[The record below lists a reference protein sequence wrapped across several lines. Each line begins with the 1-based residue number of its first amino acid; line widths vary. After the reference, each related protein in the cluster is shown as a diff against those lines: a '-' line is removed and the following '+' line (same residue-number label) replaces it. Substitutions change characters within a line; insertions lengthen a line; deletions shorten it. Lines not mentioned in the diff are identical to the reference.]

1 MSIIRFQT
9 GECWVYKG
17 QPVYFQNEIGDG
29 NLYFMVEP
37 SGGPLQVPD
46 VDGIL
51 HLPNTVWAMEAYARG
66 QLVRR
71 PKVSGTRARQ
81 AAAKREYDLDQIR
94 KMDRQ
99 AEFRA
104 FVVRGLDKLGVGS
117 LSDRKLHLAIAKLWD
132 MDPVRVMAFDRKPCV
147 RTVRRWLKERGSFFD
162 RKMAQMVS
170 MSGRVPRARR
180 FPPETCE
187 LLRRFAMK
195 FWVNFAL
202 NKKDAYAL
210 LCVCLARINRARK
223 SRASYL
229 PQLKRP
235 SEETFRKEINR
246 LECYETYAARF
257 GEKKAKAR
265 FEPSGEGL
273 VAQRF
278 LELGCLDHTMVD
290 SVVVMSADQR
300 LPMGRPWLTVLVDVF
315 TRCVLGW
322 VVSFEPPSL
331 YSATECVKRASC
343 PKLSLSAAHP
353 RYRQMVTIFGHVDEI
368 VTDNGK
374 DLSGVAFEDAMIEI
388 STSVRWAPIAS
399 PTFKAIGER
408 FFLTLKTMLFDK
420 LPGATLKPELLREMG
435 IDPRNT
441 AILTLEELELL
452 INEAVCLYHFEEHRA
467 LNAPPAQIWEEQ
479 MNAHGIPTLTELTR
493 LDKLVGAMRD
503 GCRVAKTGVQFKNL
517 RYFDA
522 DAVGAL
528 LDDLAGLA
536 ERRNQPKGSASFTAK
551 IKYNPANLSEIH
563 VWNARRNTYVTLPC
577 LERAYADGLSVFQHK
592 HLEDWSRLKGE
603 DFSSPEERLAARA
616 AMVRLVEQFSPD
628 LTTRGRQ
635 RAARLL
641 NSPKIQSLQGDTVS
655 LAYAPA
661 RHDGLAAVIPHD
673 ALSSLRVDGGLAP
686 TRPPRP
692 TKRKTKPPS
701 PPKARSKAKPTDPA
715 RLWQADY
722 PETGDEAVFDLGG
735 GGEWKG
741 FAQ

>member
-1 MSIIRFQT
+1 MSIIRFQA
-9 GECWVYKG
+9 GECWIYNG
-17 QPVYFQNEIGDG
+17 QRTYFQSELGDG
-29 NLYFMVEP
+29 FLHLMVEA
-37 SGGPLQVPD
+37 SGGPLQVAD
-46 VDGIL
+46 ADGIL
-51 HLPNTVWAMEAYARG
+51 HLPDGVWAMEAYARG
-66 QLVRR
+66 QLIRR
-71 PKVSGTRARQ
+71 PKISGTRARLE
-81 AAAKREYDLDQIR
+81 AAKREYDLDQIR

-99 AEFRA
+99 AEVRA
-104 FVVRGLDKLGVGS
+104 FVVRGLDRLGVGA
-117 LSDRKLHLAIAKLWD
+117 LSDQKLHLAISKLWALE
-132 MDPVRVMAFDRKPCV
+132 PVRVLAFDRKPHV

-170 MSGRVPRARR
+170 MSGRVPRKRR

-187 LLRRFAMK
+187 LLRRFALK
-195 FWVNFAL
+195 FWVRFARSMA
-202 NKKDAYAL
+202 DAYAL
-210 LCVCLARINRARK
+210 FADCLERINR
-223 SRASYL
+223 SRRTLAPYL

-235 SEETFRKEINR
+235 SEETFRKEVRR
-246 LECYETYAARF
+246 LECYETYEARF

-265 FEPSGEGL
+265 FDPSGEGL

-290 SVVVMSADQR
+290 NVVVMSADNR
-300 LPMGRPWLTVLVDVF
+300 LPMGRPWLTVLIDVF

-331 YSATECVKRASC
+331 YSATECVKRAGR
-343 PKLSLSAAHP
+343 PKLSLYNAHA
-353 RYRQMVTIFGHVDEI
+353 RYRSMVKIFGRVDEI

-374 DLSGVAFEDAMIEI
+374 DLSGIAFEDSMLEI

-408 FFLTLKTMLFDK
+408 FFGTLKTMLFDK

-452 INEAVCLYHFEEHRA
+452 IEQAVCLYHFEEHSA
-467 LNAPPAQIWEEQ
+467 LNAPPAQVWLEQ
-479 MNAHGIPTLTELTR
+479 MDAYGIPVLDDLTK
-493 LDKLVGAMRD
+493 LDKLVGALRD
-503 GCRVAKTGVQFKNL
+503 GCRVAKTGVQFKNM

-536 ERRNQPKGSASFTAK
+536 EQRNQPKGSASFTAK

-592 HLEDWSRLKGE
+592 HLGDWARLKGE
-603 DFSSPEERLAARA
+603 DFSSPEDRLAARA
-616 AMVRLVEQFSPD
+616 EMVRLVERFSPD
-628 LTTRGRQ
+628 LTSRGRQ
-635 RAARLL
+635 RAARLI
-641 NSPKIQSLQGDTVS
+641 NSPTIQSLQGDTVS

-661 RHDGLAAVIPHD
+661 RHDGLAAVIRHD
-673 ALSSLRVDGGLAP
+673 ALSSFRSDGGQAP
-686 TRPPRP
+686 TRPARP
-692 TKRKTKPPS
+692 ASKKAKAPT
-701 PPKARSKAKPTDPA
+701 PPKPRSKAKPA
-715 RLWQADY
+715 HQAELWQADF
-722 PETGDEAVFDLGG
+722 PETGEEAVFDLGVG
-735 GGEWKG
+735 RDWKG
-741 FAQ
+741 FGQ